1 MEVKAAD
8 LGRCVELAPHGKLLQ
23 RPLDTEFFLLSDP
36 QSCPFCE
43 QLLTYET
50 GMQFLLFDFCYR
62 VFIPCVG
69 QKLSLRHGI
78 GFPQQKLCFSVTKL

>member
-23 RPLDTEFFLLSDP
+23 RPLDTEFFLLSAP

-43 QLLTYET
+43 HFLTYET
-50 GMQFLLFDFCYR
+50 GMQLLFDFCYR
-62 VFIPCVG
+62 VFTPCVG
-69 QKLSLRHGI
+69 QKHSLQHGI
-78 GFPQQKLCFSVTKL
+78 GFPQQLCFSVTKL